1 MALVGWLMALGTG
14 CTIHVVEQPAAPVV
28 VAERPTPV
36 WYEPSSRPPRQVA
49 SQEPVAER
57 PAERPRVEPR
67 PSRPSRPARPAP
79 VASAPKP
86 ARPIKPSDVRPGKV
100 AERPKPAREPV
111 KVRTVRDVGSRGVSE
126 SPVHDEDDQH
136 SRAHDAKR

>member
-1 MALVGWLMALGTG
+1 MRSMALVGWLMALGTG

-36 WYEPSSRPPRQVA
+36 WYEPSSRPPRHVA
-49 SQEPVAER
+49 TQKPA
-57 PAERPRVEPR
+57 AERPRSEPR
-67 PSRPSRPARPAP
+67 PTRPARPAP

-86 ARPIKPSDVRPGKV
+86 ARPIKPSDVPPDKV
-100 AERPKPAREPV
+100 AVRPKPEREPV
-111 KVRTVRDVGSRGVSE
+111 KVRTVRDVGSRVAGE
-126 SPVHDEDDQH
+126 SKPHEEDTQH